1 VSADSDEWSVGKL
14 DLDAYLRRIGYPGP
28 ADPSEATLTALYR
41 AHLAAIRFENL
52 GIFIDGGVR
61 VDLESIQDKLVFR
74 GRGGY
79 CYEHAQLF
87 GAVLERLGF
96 GVERLLARV
105 GPDGG
110 PARPRT
116 HLTLRVRAGQQVWLA
131 DPGFGSSP
139 PAPLSLRRY
148 SASVRGDKAPP
159 GGPPGPGGENRP
171 AGGPQEVDGW
181 IYDVIPDTEH
191 GAEANTLFSGLSPE
205 ESDGLD
211 HQKKEHSVWKLR
223 EYQAGQWVTLHRWD
237 DAVVQPVDVLLSN
250 HYTSTHPD
258 SWFTWQPVI
267 VRRDPGAIR
276 SILGR
281 SYTVTTAGHAKT
293 RRELT
298 DQEFAAALTG
308 EFALPLTVD
317 EVAAAVAA
325 PAGRDREPVAGVAPG
340 T

>member
-1 VSADSDEWSVGKL
+1 
-14 DLDAYLRRIGYPGP
+14 
-28 ADPSEATLTALYR
+28 
-41 AHLAAIRFENL
+41 LAKIRFENL
-52 GIFIDGGVR
+52 DVFLRRQVS
-61 VDLESIQDKLVFR
+61 VDLESIQDKMVFR

-116 HLTLRVRAGQQVWLA
+116 HLTLRVRAGQNAWLA

-139 PAPLSLRRY
+139 PAPLSLRR
-148 SASVRGDKAPP
+148 SRS
-159 GGPPGPGGENRP
+159 
-171 AGGPQEVDGW
+171 GGPQEVDGW
-181 IYDVIPDTEH
+181 TYEVTQGTEH
-191 GAEANTLFSGLSPE
+191 GA
-205 ESDGLD
+205 D
-211 HQKKEHSVWKLR
+211 VWKLR
-223 EYQAGQWVTLHRWD
+223 ENQAGTWVTLHRWD
-237 DAVVQPVDVLLSN
+237 DTVVQPIDVVLSN
-250 HYTSTHPD
+250 YYTSTHPD

-267 VRRDPGAIR
+267 VRRDPDAIR

-281 SYTVTTAGHAKT
+281 TYTVSDAGHAKT

-308 EFALPLTVD
+308 EFGLKLTMD
-317 EVAAAVAA
+317 ELDAVVAA
-325 PAGRDREPVAGVAPG
+325 PTGRDKKPAAGVAPG
-340 T
+340 A

>member
-1 VSADSDEWSVGKL
+1 LAEASDDWSVSKL
-14 DLDAYLRRIGYPGP
+14 DLRAYLRRIGYTG
-28 ADPSEATLTALYR
+28 PSEPSEPVLDALYR
-41 AHLAAIRFENL
+41 AHLAAVRFENL
-52 GIFIDGGVR
+52 DVFLAGAVS
-61 VDLESIQDKLVFR
+61 VDLEAIQDKIVYR

-79 CYEHAQLF
+79 CYEQAQLF

-116 HLTLRVRAGQQVWLA
+116 HLTLRVRAGQGVWLA

-139 PAPLSLRRY
+139 PAPLSLRPYR
-148 SASVRGDKAPP
+148 S
-159 GGPPGPGGENRP
+159 
-171 AGGPQEVDGW
+171 GGPQEVDGW
-181 IYDVIPDTEH
+181 IYQVTPGTEH
-191 GAEANTLFSGLSPE
+191 GQ
-205 ESDGLD
+205 D
-211 HQKKEHSVWKLR
+211 VWKLR

-237 DAVVQPVDVLLSN
+237 DSKVQPVDVVLSN

-267 VRRDPGAIR
+267 VRRDPDAIR

-281 SYTVTTAGHAKT
+281 SYTVNYAGRTKT
-293 RRELT
+293 RRRLT
-298 DQEFAAALTG
+298 DREFAAALTH
-308 EFALPLTVD
+308 EFGLKLTDDELDAVVKAPTGRDKQALPS
-317 EVAAAVAA
+317 
-325 PAGRDREPVAGVAPG
+325 VAPG

>member
-1 VSADSDEWSVGKL
+1 VTDASDDWSAGKL
-14 DLDAYLRRIGYPGP
+14 DVDAYLARIGYSGPTAPG
-28 ADPSEATLTALYR
+28 EASLAALYR
-41 AHLAAIRFENL
+41 AHLASVRFENL
-52 GIFIDGGVR
+52 DVFLNGKVD
-61 VDLESIQDKLVFR
+61 VDLESIQDKIVNR

-79 CYEHAQLF
+79 CYEQAQLF

-116 HLTLRVRAGQQVWLA
+116 HLTLRVRADQGVWLA

-148 SASVRGDKAPP
+148 HS
-159 GGPPGPGGENRP
+159 
-171 AGGPQEVDGW
+171 GGPQEVDGW
-181 IYDVIPDTEH
+181 IYEIAPDTEH
-191 GAEANTLFSGLSPE
+191 GQ
-205 ESDGLD
+205 D
-211 HQKKEHSVWKLR
+211 VWKLR
-223 EYQAGQWVTLHRWD
+223 EYQAGEWVTLHRWD
-237 DAVVQPVDVLLSN
+237 YGKVQPVDVVLSN

-267 VRRDPGAIR
+267 VRRDPGAVR

-281 SYTVTTAGHAKT
+281 TYTVNHAGHTKT
-293 RRELT
+293 RGELT
-298 DQEFAAALTG
+298 DKEFAAALTG
-308 EFALPLTVD
+308 EFGLRLTAD
-317 EVAAAVAA
+317 ELDAVVKA
-325 PAGRDREPVAGVAPG
+325 PTGRDKDPVKGVAPG

>member
-1 VSADSDEWSVGKL
+1 VSTDGDVWSVAKL
-14 DLDAYLRRIGYPGP
+14 DLDAYLRRTGYTGP
-28 ADPSEATLTALYR
+28 LDSSEATLTALYR
-41 AHLAAIRFENL
+41 AHLAVIRFENL
-52 GIFIDGGVR
+52 GIFIDGGVG
-61 VDLESIQDKLVFR
+61 VDLESIQEKLVLR

-116 HLTLRVRAGQQVWLA
+116 HLTLRVRSGQQVWLA

-148 SASVRGDKAPP
+148 RS
-159 GGPPGPGGENRP
+159 
-171 AGGPQEVDGW
+171 GGPQEVDGW
-181 IYDVIPDTEH
+181 IYEVTPDTEY
-191 GAEANTLFSGLSPE
+191 GAQVT
-205 ESDGLD
+205 
-211 HQKKEHSVWKLR
+211 KLR
-223 EYQAGQWVTLHRWD
+223 GYQAGEWVTLHRWD
-237 DAVVQPVDVLLSN
+237 EASVQPADVLLSN

-267 VRRDPGAIR
+267 VRRDPDAIR
-276 SILGR
+276 SVVGR
-281 SYTVTTAGHAKT
+281 GYTVTSAGHVKT
-293 RRELT
+293 RRVLS
-298 DQEFAAALTG
+298 DREFAAALTG
-308 EFALPLTVD
+308 EFGLTLTED
-317 EVAAAVAA
+317 EVAALVAA
-325 PAGRDREPVAGVAPG
+325 PSGQDREPVPGVTPG

>member
-1 VSADSDEWSVGKL
+1 MPENLSSERTVDDWSVAKL
-14 DLDAYLRRIGYPGP
+14 DLDAYLTRIGYTGP
-28 ADPSEATLTALYR
+28 RDATEATLTTLYR
-41 AHLAAIRFENL
+41 AHLAAVRFENFDVFL
-52 GIFIDGGVR
+52 RGGVA
-61 VDLESIQDKLVFR
+61 VDLESIQEKIVFR

-79 CYEHAQLF
+79 CYEQAQLF

-139 PAPLSLRRY
+139 PGPLSLRRY
-148 SASVRGDKAPP
+148 RS
-159 GGPPGPGGENRP
+159 
-171 AGGPQEVDGW
+171 GGPQEVDGW
-181 IYDVIPDTEH
+181 IYELAPDEEH
-191 GAEANTLFSGLSPE
+191 GDL
-205 ESDGLD
+205 
-211 HQKKEHSVWKLR
+211 VWKLR

-237 DAVVQPVDVLLSN
+237 DAKVQPVDVVLSN

-258 SWFTWQPVI
+258 SWFTWQPMI
-267 VRRDPGAIR
+267 VKRDPGAIR

-281 SYTVTTAGHAKT
+281 TYTVTQAGHTKT
-293 RRELT
+293 RRILT
-298 DQEFAAALTG
+298 DREFAAALTG
-308 EFALPLTVD
+308 EFALKLTEGELAALVD
-317 EVAAAVAA
+317 A
-325 PAGRDREPVAGVAPG
+325 PTGRDREPVAGVTPG

>member
-1 VSADSDEWSVGKL
+1 MSTAEDEWSVGAL
-14 DLDAYLRRIGYPGP
+14 DLDAYLRRVGYQGP
-28 ADPSEATLTALYR
+28 AEPSEATLTSLYR

-52 GIFIDGGVR
+52 DVFLRGS
-61 VDLESIQDKLVFR
+61 VDVSLEAIQDKIVYR

-79 CYEHAQLF
+79 CYEQAQLF

-116 HLTLRVRAGQQVWLA
+116 HLTLRVRADGGAWLA

-139 PAPLSLRRY
+139 PAPLTLRRY
-148 SASVRGDKAPP
+148 RS
-159 GGPPGPGGENRP
+159 
-171 AGGPQEVDGW
+171 GGPQEVDGW
-181 IYDVIPDTEH
+181 IYEIAPDSEH
-191 GAEANTLFSGLSPE
+191 GE
-205 ESDGLD
+205 E
-211 HQKKEHSVWKLR
+211 VWKLR
-223 EYQAGQWVTLHRWD
+223 EHQAGQWVTLHRWN
-237 DAVVQPVDVLLSN
+237 DAVVQPVDVMLSN

-267 VRRDPGAIR
+267 VKRTPDAIV

-281 SYTVTTAGHAKT
+281 SYTVNRPGQQKE

-298 DQEFAAALTG
+298 DAEFAEALTG
-308 EFALPLTVD
+308 EFALRLTED
-317 EVAAAVAA
+317 ELAAAVAA
-325 PAGRDREPVAGVAPG
+325 PAGHDRQPAAGVAPG

>member
-1 VSADSDEWSVGKL
+1 VSTDGDVWSVAKL
-14 DLDAYLRRIGYPGP
+14 DLDAYLRRIGYTGP
-28 ADPSEATLTALYR
+28 LDSSEATLTALYR
-41 AHLAAIRFENL
+41 AHLAVIRFENL
-52 GIFIDGGVR
+52 GIFIDGGVG
-61 VDLESIQDKLVFR
+61 VDLESIQEKLVLR

-116 HLTLRVRAGQQVWLA
+116 HLTLRVRSGQQVWLA

-148 SASVRGDKAPP
+148 RS
-159 GGPPGPGGENRP
+159 
-171 AGGPQEVDGW
+171 GGPQEVDGW
-181 IYDVIPDTEH
+181 IYEVTPDTEY
-191 GAEANTLFSGLSPE
+191 GAQVT
-205 ESDGLD
+205 
-211 HQKKEHSVWKLR
+211 KLR
-223 EYQAGQWVTLHRWD
+223 GYQAGEWVTLHRWD
-237 DAVVQPVDVLLSN
+237 EASVQPADVLLSN

-267 VRRDPGAIR
+267 VRRDPDAIR
-276 SILGR
+276 SVVGR
-281 SYTVTTAGHAKT
+281 GYTVTSAGHVKT
-293 RRELT
+293 RRVLS
-298 DQEFAAALTG
+298 DREFAAALTG
-308 EFALPLTVD
+308 EFGLTLTED
-317 EVAAAVAA
+317 EVAALVAA
-325 PAGRDREPVAGVAPG
+325 PSGQDREPVPGVTPG

>member
-1 VSADSDEWSVGKL
+1 MAEASDDWSVSKL
-14 DLDAYLRRIGYPGP
+14 DLQAYLRRIDYTG
-28 ADPSEATLTALYR
+28 PSEPSETALVALYR
-41 AHLAAIRFENL
+41 SHLREIRFENL
-52 GIFIDGGVR
+52 DVFLAGAVS
-61 VDLESIQDKLVFR
+61 VDLEAIQDKIIYR

-79 CYEHAQLF
+79 CYEQAQLF

-116 HLTLRVRAGQQVWLA
+116 HLTLRVRAGQEVWLA

-148 SASVRGDKAPP
+148 RS
-159 GGPPGPGGENRP
+159 
-171 AGGPQEVDGW
+171 GGPQEVDGW
-181 IYDVIPDTEH
+181 IYDITPDTEH
-191 GAEANTLFSGLSPE
+191 GQEASSFFLPSTVKNLFAGASG
-205 ESDGLD
+205 
-211 HQKKEHSVWKLR
+211 KKNSVWKLR
-223 EYQAGQWVTLHRWD
+223 EHQAGTWVTLHRWD
-237 DAVVQPVDVLLSN
+237 YGKVQPIDVVLSN

-267 VRRDPGAIR
+267 VRRDPDAIR

-281 SYTVTTAGHAKT
+281 THTVNYAGHTKT

-298 DQEFAAALTG
+298 DKEFAQALTG
-308 EFALPLTVD
+308 EFALKLTKD
-317 EVAAAVAA
+317 ELDAAVAA
-325 PAGRDREPVAGVAPG
+325 PTGRGKRPVAGVAPG